1 MNMQAMMKQ
10 VQKLQKD
17 MTNTQEEI
25 NNTEFIGKS
34 EMVTVTM
41 DGTKK
46 IKSVKLNVND
56 IESDDIEILE
66 DMIMIAFNDA
76 IKQIDNITEEKMGAF
91 TKGMPNIPG
100 LF

>member
-17 MTNTQEEI
+17 MTKTQEEI
-25 NNTEFIGKS
+25 NNTEFTGKS
-34 EMVTVTM
+34 SLVTVVM
-41 DGTKK
+41 NGQKK
-46 IKSVKLNVND
+46 LKNVKISAEEL
-56 IESDDIEILE
+56 EKDDIEMLE
-66 DMIMIAFNDA
+66 DMIVVAINDA
-76 IKQIDNITEEKMGAF
+76 INEIDKVTEEKMGAY